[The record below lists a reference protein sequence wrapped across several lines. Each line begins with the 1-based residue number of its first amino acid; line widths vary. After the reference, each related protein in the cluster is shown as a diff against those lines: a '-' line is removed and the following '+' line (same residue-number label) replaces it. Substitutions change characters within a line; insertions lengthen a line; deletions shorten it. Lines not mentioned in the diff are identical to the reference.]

1 MTAYII
7 RRVLYAIP
15 IALGVSIVC
24 FTLIYLAPGNPL
36 QTLLPENAS
45 AETIDMIK
53 KAYGLDKPIPL
64 QYLTWLSRAITG
76 DLGISIASGRK
87 VSEEIAKA
95 LSNTM
100 ILATGAIGLS
110 FSLACILGVTAGY
123 LNGSW
128 ADRVV
133 TGMAV
138 VGVSVPNYWLGML
151 LIICFAVELQLLP
164 ASGMGPQGSSTFSV
178 LNPQHLRHVLLP
190 VVTLSMI
197 PMGIIARTTRAAVAE
212 TLNQDFV
219 QTLRAKGLKART
231 VAGHVIKNALPQ
243 ILAVMGLQFGYLL
256 GGSILVETVFTWP
269 GTGFLLNKAILTRDI
284 PVLQG
289 VTLML
294 ATFFVVTNLLV
305 DLLQTAV
312 NPRMQR
318 H

>member
-7 RRVLYAIP
+7 RRVLYAVP

-36 QTLLPENAS
+36 QTLLPEDAS
-45 AETIDMIK
+45 AETVAMVK
-53 KAYGLDKPIPL
+53 KAYGLDKPIPV
-64 QYLTWLSRAITG
+64 QYLIWLGRAVTG
-76 DLGISIASGRK
+76 DLGKSIASGRK

-95 LSNTM
+95 LANTM
-100 ILATGAIGLS
+100 VLALGAIGLS
-110 FSLACILGVTAGY
+110 FSLAFGLGVTAGY

-133 TGMAV
+133 TGIAV
-138 VGVSVPNYWLGML
+138 IGVSIPNYWLGMT
-151 LIICFAVELQLLP
+151 LIIIFAVELQVLP
-164 ASGMGPQGSSTFSV
+164 ATGMGPDGSSTFHIF
-178 LNPQHLRHVLLP
+178 NPQHLRHVVLP

-243 ILAVMGLQFGYLL
+243 ILAVIGLQFGYLL

>member
-1 MTAYII
+1 MFAYVL
-7 RRVLYAIP
+7 RRLLYALP
-15 IALGVSIVC
+15 IALGVSMVC

-36 QTLLPENAS
+36 QTLLPESAS
-45 AETIDMIK
+45 AETVATIK
-53 KAYGLDKPIPL
+53 KAYGLDKPIPV
-64 QYLTWLSRAITG
+64 QYLIWLGRAVTG
-76 DLGISIASGRK
+76 DLGRSITSGRQ
-87 VSEEIAKA
+87 VSEEMTKA
-95 LSNTM
+95 LSNTLV
-100 ILATGAIGLS
+100 LAVGAISVS
-110 FSLACILGVTAGY
+110 FTLACILGVTAGY

-151 LIICFAVELQLLP
+151 LMIVFAVELQWLP
-164 ASGMGPQGSSTFSV
+164 ASGMGPGGSSTFQA
-178 LNPQHLRHVLLP
+178 LNPHHLRHVLLP
-190 VVTLSMI
+190 VLTLSMI
-197 PMGIIARTTRAAVAE
+197 PMGMIARTTRAAVAE

-219 QTLRAKGLKART
+219 QTLRAKGLQTRP
-231 VAGHVIKNALPQ
+231 VAMHVIKNALPQ

-289 VTLML
+289 VTLLL
-294 ATFFVVTNLLV
+294 ATFFVLTNLLV

>member
-1 MTAYII
+1 M
-7 RRVLYAIP
+7 VL
-15 IALGVSIVC
+15 AL
-24 FTLIYLAPGNPL
+24 
-36 QTLLPENAS
+36 
-45 AETIDMIK
+45 
-53 KAYGLDKPIPL
+53 
-64 QYLTWLSRAITG
+64 
-76 DLGISIASGRK
+76 
-87 VSEEIAKA
+87 
-95 LSNTM
+95 
-100 ILATGAIGLS
+100 GAIGLS
-110 FSLACILGVTAGY
+110 FSLAFILGVTAGY
-123 LNGSW
+123 LHGSW

-133 TGMAV
+133 TALAII
-138 VGVSVPNYWLGML
+138 GVSIPNYWLGMT
-151 LIICFAVELQLLP
+151 LIIVFAVEWQLLP
-164 ASGMGPQGSSTFSV
+164 ATGMGPGGSGTFNV
-178 LNPQHLRHVLLP
+178 FDPQHLRHALLP

-219 QTLRAKGLKART
+219 QTLRAKGLKARM